1 VRSYGREEFIYNPL
15 HYLALLEQKPR
26 ALDQAAPLQD
36 WDLPEVF
43 DRLRR
48 VLEVR
53 MGRRGRKEY
62 IQVLR
67 LLENFSTTQV
77 EQAIKQAMGFG
88 TIGFDAIKHLI
99 LCAIERRPAKLD
111 LTLYPYL
118 PRASVKSTEP
128 RSYLSLLPAFKA
140 SQQSL
145 LEVHYSLIPPSLPRL
160 RRKSCCSI
168 TSRH

>member
-1 VRSYGREEFIYNPL
+1 VDHVDICLGTDIIARHVRSYGREEFIYNPL

-26 ALDQAAPLQD
+26 AFDQAAPLQD
-36 WDLPEVF
+36 WVLPEVF

-53 MGRRGRKEY
+53 MERRGRKEY

-67 LLENFSTTQV
+67 LLENFSLTQV

-99 LCAIERRPAKLD
+99 LCAIEQRPAKLD

-128 RSYLSLLPAFKA
+128 RSYLSLLRMPQAN
-140 SQQSL
+140 QQPM
-145 LEVHYSLIPPSLPRL
+145 EARYD
-160 RRKSCCSI
+160 
-168 TSRH
+168 

>member
-1 VRSYGREEFIYNPL
+1 MIHILS
-15 HYLALLEQKPR
+15 HLLVLYRQQFTIKRHPCKIGV
-26 ALDQAAPLQD
+26 
-36 WDLPEVF
+36 LPEVF

-53 MGRRGRKEY
+53 MERRGRKEY

-67 LLENFSTTQV
+67 LLENFSLAQV
-77 EQAIKQAMGFG
+77 EQAIKQAVELG

-99 LCAIERRPAKLD
+99 LCAIERLPAKLD

-128 RSYLSLLPAFKA
+128 RSYLSLLQAFKA
-140 SQQSL
+140 SQST
-145 LEVHYSLIPPSLPRL
+145 EVRYD
-160 RRKSCCSI
+160 
-168 TSRH
+168 